1 MLWLSTHAWVSDA
14 LSGFCRIDPSSPGV
28 AAFSNCFKPTA
39 TFVPGQ
45 AYFDPVTSNIYVPDA
60 ATASSGIY
68 RVPFV
73 AVTETLGAATNIGN
87 GNLQP
92 TAVAVGPDGALYVGA
107 RPNGN
112 VNKITTP
119 ATTPAAPVR
128 IATTSDGLGIRGM
141 LFVGNDLYL
150 AETVNVTVIIRA
162 SPSLT
167 KGKGVIVGPSIARG
181 VPPVLN
187 VTNPLSI
194 AADLSVPGFP
204 VLFIG
209 SDPGGLGTLGQV
221 DKWNIVLSQD
231 TLWADTGIIGAVPTA
246 FSNPAGLAVAPGGL
260 LYVADD
266 PSVTSA
272 GTTATPTLGHV
283 YQVGP

>member
-1 MLWLSTHAWVSDA
+1 
-14 LSGFCRIDPSSPGV
+14 
-28 AAFSNCFKPTA
+28 
-39 TFVPGQ
+39 
-45 AYFDPVTSNIYVPDA
+45 
-60 ATASSGIY
+60 
-68 RVPFV
+68 
-73 AVTETLGAATNIGN
+73 
-87 GNLQP
+87 
-92 TAVAVGPDGALYVGA
+92 
-107 RPNGN
+107 
-112 VNKITTP
+112 
-119 ATTPAAPVR
+119 
-128 IATTSDGLGIRGM
+128 
-141 LFVGNDLYL
+141 
-150 AETVNVTVIIRA
+150 
-162 SPSLT
+162 
-167 KGKGVIVGPSIARG
+167 

-194 AADLSVPGFP
+194 TADLSVPGFP